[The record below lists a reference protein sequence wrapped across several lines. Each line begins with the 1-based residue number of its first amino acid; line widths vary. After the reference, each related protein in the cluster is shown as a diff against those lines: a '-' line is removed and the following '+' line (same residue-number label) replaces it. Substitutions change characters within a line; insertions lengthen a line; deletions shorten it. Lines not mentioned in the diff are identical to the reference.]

1 MAQLNLVRSVIGFA
15 DYVIIVRNNLPEK
28 GTVAVLLLV
37 LLLCVVTIA
46 YVMSVML
53 LLPLVFICF
62 QTTVLV
68 WR

>member
-1 MAQLNLVRSVIGFA
+1 MARLNLVRSVIGFA
-15 DYVIIVRNNLPEK
+15 DYVIIVGNNLPEK

-37 LLLCVVTIA
+37 LSLCVVTIA